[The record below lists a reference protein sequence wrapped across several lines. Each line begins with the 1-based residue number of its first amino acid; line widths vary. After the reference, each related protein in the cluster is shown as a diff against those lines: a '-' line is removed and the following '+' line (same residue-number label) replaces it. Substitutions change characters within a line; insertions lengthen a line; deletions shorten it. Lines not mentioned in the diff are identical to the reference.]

1 LALRLAVTLGGAATV
16 AAVSAIPAAAAEV
29 RPWSSGADTQV
40 RVLDGQ
46 GIDSSIAFTWT
57 DLVPP
62 PVPQAAPA
70 PVAGRVAPAAVA
82 GRVAPEPVV
91 TVLTFVRAQ
100 LGKPYIWGGTGPR
113 GFDCSGLVL
122 KAFAAVGVHLPRGS
136 IKQSSVGTR
145 VSRSQLQP
153 GDLVFSN
160 RVHHVQVY
168 VGNGQVIAA
177 DRPRTLIRVSRL
189 MPERLINVYRRIGL
203 PKA

>member
-1 LALRLAVTLGGAATV
+1 VT
-16 AAVSAIPAAAAEV
+16 
-29 RPWSSGADTQV
+29 
-40 RVLDGQ
+40 
-46 GIDSSIAFTWT
+46 
-57 DLVPP
+57 
-62 PVPQAAPA
+62 
-70 PVAGRVAPAAVA
+70 PAAVA
-82 GRVAPEPVV
+82 SRVAPDPVV
-91 TVLTFVRAQ
+91 TVLAFVRAQ

-136 IKQSSVGTR
+136 IKQSSIGTR

-168 VGNGQVIAA
+168 IGNGQVIAA

-189 MPERLINVYRRIGL
+189 MPERLINIYRRIGL
-203 PKA
+203 PK